1 MPHLRSRD
9 PLHRG
14 GQVFIPNSWPS
25 PPAAGSRSRARRRR
39 YRPARKGP
47 CGRRTF
53 WVEVSSP
60 RASERAR
67 RLDPIRVTSGHARLG
82 RLTSTRRA
90 RAASGPMPGG
100 RRLGFD
106 QFVARRSPARPERPW
121 RGEVEL
127 PEEAGRRRRISPS
140 QPKAWKVARLGT
152 KFRGILQPCI
162 GAVQPRTRVPAIG
175 HARNVFGVNSATRCC
190 ARTHSVTGRLRS
202 HVAPGREV

>member
-1 MPHLRSRD
+1 LPHLRSRD

-60 RASERAR
+60 RASERGR

-127 PEEAGRRRRISPS
+127 PEEAGRRRRISPGR
-140 QPKAWKVARLGT
+140 AGGT
-152 KFRGILQPCI
+152 KQREDFPLKHVGSTCD
-162 GAVQPRTRVPAIG
+162 
-175 HARNVFGVNSATRCC
+175 ARPSGVF
-190 ARTHSVTGRLRS
+190 
-202 HVAPGREV
+202 REVRWSFLF